1 MNTVSLGGLTVGLC
15 LLTIQ
20 GIRWWTKENH
30 KIGALVPYL
39 LSVAYG
45 MLAIYGI
52 GAILGNLFHIA
63 LWGASGLGTLGL
75 VYGVGGTSPDVTG
88 HSRDTAGK
96 DIVGASGHVLTA
108 GGHVVVVLLTVVL
121 VCLCIWAKGVPTW
134 KVAMG
139 ATAGLCLGLVGSVAA
154 TAAVPLA
161 SAANGLGAFLPG
173 SK

>member
-1 MNTVSLGGLTVGLC
+1 MNSVSLGGMAVGLC
-15 LLTIQ
+15 LLIVQ
-20 GIRWWTKENH
+20 GMRWWHKEGH

-45 MLAIYGI
+45 MLAVYGVS
-52 GAILGNLFHIA
+52 AILGSMFHVA

-88 HSRDTAGK
+88 HSKDTAGK
-96 DIVGASGHVLTA
+96 DIVGTSAHVLTA

-121 VCLCIWAKGVPTW
+121 VCLCIWAKSVPTF
-134 KVAMG
+134 KVIMG
-139 ATAGLCLGLVGSVAA
+139 TVAGLCLGLVGSVAA

-161 SAANGLGAFLPG
+161 SAANGLGAILPG